1 MVEYC
6 DLVIR
11 SRSQRGNHTF
21 LYEVFVK
28 SAIAREFGV
37 ERRQQVPALT
47 ERDHRLRGP
56 AVGCGIREQRFG
68 NARNDFD

>member
-6 DLVIR
+6 DFVIK
-11 SRSQRGNHTF
+11 SRSEGGNHTF
-21 LYEVFVK
+21 LHEIFVK
-28 SAIAREFGV
+28 SAITRELGV

-56 AVGCGIREQRFG
+56 AVGCGIREQ
-68 NARNDFD
+68 